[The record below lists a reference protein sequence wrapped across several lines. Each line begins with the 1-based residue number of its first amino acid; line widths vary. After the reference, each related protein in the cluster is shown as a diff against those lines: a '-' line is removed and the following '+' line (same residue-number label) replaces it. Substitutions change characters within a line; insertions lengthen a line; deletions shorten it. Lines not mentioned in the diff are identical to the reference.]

1 MTTPTSTRAAILAGA
16 LLLLGGGAAEAA
28 KCDWTVSGTLR
39 VEYARLSEMA
49 ALTGGAA
56 PLANVQVKVSARSR
70 VLGVWGTWNKWE
82 VTRTDAD
89 GRFTVGK
96 RKNCGDRQFKV
107 EVKFE
112 DDDLEI
118 RHERA
123 TSSVTKVKWY
133 EAVQDADSGRVRTS
147 STVNLGTLTFGPGG
161 GAELGDFEAR
171 RHAELWGLYRL
182 VFAHL
187 ADKGPKFAFKSQ
199 VKIKYPHNSLLAPD
213 TVEASYVNPT
223 TKVMYIYRSRDGSED
238 QFTVSTLLHELG
250 HRWAFERF
258 RGEVCLTLDLIA
270 SGDTHDLADDPCVAF
285 HEGFAK
291 YFQQQLESELFGEAP
306 DLPYNRARLNAGVG
320 FPPTALTSVDL
331 LQRFDEGWW
340 SVLTSMTLPG
350 IHRYDYGTAGGRTG
364 TGRITERAIVPRF
377 CGPPS
382 ISFKNLLR
390 VFEPKSGAGYP
401 EYLDRGD
408 TTLDGFLT
416 RADAILRVMDADD
429 RNLFMVLADPASSLQ
444 PADLLCGSP
453 RPQRAEPTAFRD
465 RAPRRN

>member
-1 MTTPTSTRAAILAGA
+1 MTITTSSRAAILAGA
-16 LLLLGGGAAEAA
+16 LALFGGGAAEAA

-39 VEYARLSEMA
+39 VEYARLAEMA
-49 ALTGGAA
+49 AREGGTA
-56 PLANVQVKVSARSR
+56 PLANVRVKVSARSK

-82 VTRTDAD
+82 KTRGDGD

-118 RHERA
+118 RHETA
-123 TSSVTKVKWY
+123 TSSLTKVKWY
-133 EAVQDADSGRVRTS
+133 EAVQDADNGRVRTS
-147 STVNLGTLTFGPGG
+147 STVNLGTLTFRPGG

-171 RHAELWGLYRL
+171 RHAELWGLYHL
-182 VFAHL
+182 VFDHL
-187 ADKGPKFAFKSQ
+187 AAKGPKFAFKSR

-213 TVEASYVNPT
+213 AVEASYVNPT
-223 TKVMYIYRSRDGSED
+223 TEVMYIYRSRDGSED
-238 QFTVSTLLHELG
+238 HFTVETLLHELG

-258 RGEVCLTLDLIA
+258 RGELCLTLDLIT

-291 YFQQQLESELFGEAP
+291 YFQQQLENELFGEAP
-306 DLPYNRARLNAGVG
+306 DLPYNRARLDAGVG
-320 FPPTALTSVDL
+320 FPPTALTSIDL

-340 SVLTSMTLPG
+340 TVLTSITLPA
-350 IHRYDYGTAGGRTG
+350 IHRYDYGTADRAVG
-364 TGRITERAIVPRF
+364 TGRIAERTLVPRF
-377 CGPPS
+377 CSPPS

-390 VFEPKSGAGYP
+390 VFEPKSSAGYP

-416 RADAILRVMDADD
+416 RADAILGSMDADD

-453 RPQRAEPTAFRD
+453 QPQRIERVVLPD
-465 RAPRRN
+465 RVRRSE